1 MEEKLNMCLWHVHL
15 HYITKNI
22 KIPFWY
28 KIIYYLNNSG
38 TTIECPKYIPNA
50 TTDYRHDTFT
60 KMTSDGFVLPTS
72 VKSIDLPTYNNYYTY
87 NKICINYTI

>member
-1 MEEKLNMCLWHVHL
+1 MMEEKINMCLWHVHL

-38 TTIECPKYIPNA
+38 TTIECPKYIPIIKCNRGLQ
-50 TTDYRHDTFT
+50 TTAHMR
-60 KMTSDGFVLPTS
+60 K
-72 VKSIDLPTYNNYYTY
+72 
-87 NKICINYTI
+87 